1 MNLVYEILEI
11 RVKIKG
17 KAVVL
22 GIFCMPSRSRI
33 YVRFFG
39 RSKFHLWGMFC
50 DDGGIDFLPS
60 FFRFS
65 LF

>member
-22 GIFCMPSRSRI
+22 GIFLHAEQKSNLRVI
-33 YVRFFG
+33 FG

>member
-22 GIFCMPSRSRI
+22 GIFFACRAE
-33 YVRFFG
+33 VEFT
-39 RSKFHLWGMFC
+39 C
-50 DDGGIDFLPS
+50 DFLEGVNS
-60 FFRFS
+60 TS
-65 LF
+65 GGCSAMMAV